1 MQEWWKWL
9 EEDIA
14 QTSDPIAPEVVMA
27 NIQKIADKDAV
38 FSIDVGTATVWSTRY
53 LHLTPENDFIVSA
66 WLGTMGCGL
75 PGAIAAKKH
84 SQTAK
89 QSPSLVMEDF
99 PWSCKISSQQ

>member
-14 QTSDPIAPEVVMA
+14 QTTDPIAPEVVMA
-27 NIQKIADKDAV
+27 NIQKIADKDAI

-53 LHLTPENDFIVSA
+53 LHLTPQNDFIVSA

-75 PGAIAAKKH
+75 LMELSLPKSIPRP
-84 SQTAK
+84 
-89 QSPSLVMEDF
+89 PSNRHRR
-99 PWSCKISSQQ
+99 

>member
-1 MQEWWKWL
+1 EWWKWL

-75 PGAIAAKKH
+75 PGA
-84 SQTAK
+84 
-89 QSPSLVMEDF
+89 
-99 PWSCKISSQQ
+99 